1 MILVKLYGSAQKL
14 AGRNEVE
21 IAAAKG
27 SRLKDVLRQI
37 APDRI
42 DIPSRLA
49 SAILINGRNC
59 AFREGLETAVA
70 DGDLIEILPIVS
82 GG

>member
-1 MILVKLYGSAQKL
+1 MVHVKLYGSARKL
-14 AGRNEVE
+14 AGREEAELEV
-21 IAAAKG
+21 ASGA
-27 SRLKDVLRQI
+27 RLADLLRELTGKDASV
-37 APDRI
+37 PEG
-42 DIPSRLA
+42 LA

-59 AFREGLETAVA
+59 AFREGLATPVA